1 MKQLWKRLTA
11 WLLACVML
19 VTLLPAQALAAERRT
34 AVRFEDVTAD
44 SWFYQP
50 VLDAVEAGIFSGV
63 SSTRFDPLVRMSRAM
78 FVTVLGQ
85 LDGVRPADYPG
96 DGDFP
101 DVKAGEWY
109 APYVVWASRGGIV
122 LGYGDGRFA
131 PDDPITREQMASMLV
146 RWMDA
151 AGIRLSDRTVGRQP
165 GDLASVSGWAR
176 EAVLSL
182 WNAGLM
188 QGDSAGNL
196 HPGDYATRA
205 EGASFFLRARETVTA
220 WREQNAGTPAETTQ
234 PGQPSGANPGK
245 TPASPGK
252 RPGGGSGSGGGG
264 SSGGGSGSGQVS
276 QKTYEITF
284 NTNGGSALESR
295 TVREGAA
302 LGVLPTPYKAGFL
315 FQGWYYDSE
324 LTELASAA
332 DTASGPLTLYAA
344 YEAAPEVT
352 ANNTPYY
359 TTATDV
365 APGFQI
371 HVVSTDGALTP
382 EQVSR
387 LITAKNLSGDDIAAG
402 FSVTG
407 GNGSYILSGGEGGF
421 EPGFT
426 YRIILNDERLTF
438 SGEESTIREYH
449 FTVDR
454 TDEALGL
461 ELEDGIR
468 YIPMSSLSGT
478 TSEELP
484 AVDAPLVRAGGGNA
498 VDAADMTSG
507 SFTYTGSEPLAVGDI
522 VSVYEGIDPRQRKER
537 KGQDGSID
545 EVSYVRIIG
554 QTGDTYEY
562 TSAEVEDVVVT
573 PDILPV
579 SKSADTDNDLDN
591 HSITVP
597 VSAMTYTDDK
607 YSDLGLDSQTTV
619 DIGDYIAFYSGEI
632 PDSESTEMPVG
643 SYARI
648 TAVQEDEG
656 NYIIAY
662 EDASIDDIMAVMDV
676 FTTDPVSG
684 EQLLEGVDV
693 ERVERSLERQAEESG
708 FAEEAGAY
716 LAALALETDT
726 VQTLSG
732 GYRLRD
738 YSVGTVYGLAP
749 GQNILPY
756 AAAGGDK
763 VEVET
768 EVKARLGTNLEHFSG
783 MSGVRAV
790 LEVNSEIT
798 LHASDENDI
807 VINLTGTFEQE
818 VRVSLNVSGGAVW
831 KWKWIFPYIAD
842 YKAAVSVDLYE
853 YTGIGVNATVTT
865 NENEEVENIVKQLQ
879 ELLESG
885 GDSSVSAAL
894 QEKYANMLE
903 NESDWVQL
911 FSQPLLEQKFTVA
924 LIFTV
929 NLDITFQ
936 VTANMNISLGAD
948 FWYENAK
955 RYVYNIRLFQGSVT
969 SDTINLVDERYVFEF
984 YVMGTMGLRAGILV
998 EVGVSLITKSVA
1010 YVGVSAEA
1018 GAYIQLWGFFYY
1030 KLEHTAASGT
1040 ASNMAGAFLL
1050 ELGVYLEVKF
1060 NASALGG
1067 RFAYNPTL
1075 YENLWPLL
1083 SAGSRELVE
1092 DFTYPQEEAPQVR
1105 MKHGVHRYTLPDSTF
1120 RMKGFDLTS
1129 GETFESG
1136 YNSGSDFTV
1145 TIDNPA
1151 FRFQPQANE
1160 VTVSP
1165 GAEDTS
1171 LDGTMTITWKG
1182 GGLAFTSEPIRR
1194 TIPLHW
1200 DSIRDGC
1207 YIAFQT
1213 NGGSAVNPLSGA
1225 QGSAITAPA
1234 DPTRQGY
1241 TFSGWY
1247 SDEGC
1252 TTRYTI
1258 PARMPGTDAV
1268 AYAGWTPRTDTP
1280 YTVEHYR
1287 QELNGQYT
1295 LAETERLAGTTDSV
1309 ATPARKGSEGF
1320 ESPAAQEL
1328 SVAPDGSAILR
1339 YYYPRSSY
1347 RVTFRAGALSD
1358 QLEDIT
1364 NLYKYG
1370 ALLAPYAP
1378 IFASDGWTFTDWD
1391 HLPEYMPANENLV
1404 VTARWEP
1411 AEDTPYRVEHYLQT
1425 ADDTGYVLDYI
1436 ESLRGTTNTDAAFEK
1451 RTYAGYGEGTYTP
1464 AKIAA
1469 RGTTAV
1475 KVYYN
1480 RNEHTLTYDLNTPTG
1495 TTAEFAEGV
1504 EATAKWRQGAQVT
1517 LLTQE
1522 QVLCAGYGLT
1532 GWFTDKECTERF
1544 DGVMPD
1550 ADLKV
1555 YAGWSAGAVSYN
1567 VVHRWEN
1574 ANDKEFSEHETEPL
1588 SGLAGTEVTPAVKE
1602 YEHFNAPEAQTV
1614 TIKADGSTVVT
1625 YDYKRK
1631 KFPLA
1636 WNFGEDGT
1644 APEGYTVGDVKY
1656 GASITAP
1663 VPTRPGYRFLQK
1675 WYLGEDSEN
1684 PAEPAATMPANPLTY
1699 TAQWGA
1705 ETYTI
1710 QFISNGGTGGPAGG
1724 DGTYT
1729 QDVMYRQTVPT
1740 PLDGCKY
1747 TYTGYDFAGWNTK
1760 EDGSGTPYTV
1770 GQDVSGITA
1779 DLTLYAQWDPVP
1791 YNITYD
1797 LDGGTND
1804 SGNPATYTVESDTF
1818 TLEAPTRDGYKFIG
1832 WTGMGITTPDTSV
1845 SIPKG
1850 STGDRTY
1857 TANWAAIYTI
1867 TLDSDGN
1874 MGLRDTFDGL
1884 TQTRELA
1891 EDDSI
1896 SLPSITGL
1904 SKWQIAVKNGSSG
1917 ASPLTEALSPGS
1929 YSVSR
1934 IADSA
1939 EPGDEITLTPVWTN
1953 QEGGYNM
1960 IYGRSQLSNM
1970 NGSSENFKLGANL
1983 DMSGGN
1989 WTPLGGFAGEFE
2001 GDNHTISNLTSTT
2014 GGFIATIYN
2023 STPSISNLTF
2033 DHADISGDKVGIVVD
2048 YVVMGSLE
2056 LTSVNITNSS
2066 VSGSTAG
2073 GLIGCAYNND
2083 SPPEVTIT
2091 GCTVS
2096 DTKISSSGPASG
2108 FVGAITGVAAQVS
2121 GGPPIM
2127 GYVKTISLTNCRFLS
2142 GNIDGSP
2149 EGAFIGSG
2157 DPAHSTVKIDGTE
2170 TENNSGIPNTGW

>member
-1 MKQLWKRLTA
+1 MKRLWKRLTA

-63 SSTRFDPLVRMSRAM
+63 SSTRFDPLGRMSRAM

-96 DGDFP
+96 DGGFP

-151 AGIRLSDRTVGRQP
+151 AGIQLSDRTAGRQP

-619 DIGDYIAFYSGEI
+619 DPGDYIVFYSGPI
-632 PDSESTEMPVG
+632 PEDENDEMTG
-643 SYARI
+643 GAYARI
-648 TAVQEDEG
+648 TSVERDEANG

-1092 DFTYPQEEAPQVR
+1092 DFAYSQEEAPQVR

-1165 GAEDTS
+1165 GADDTS

-1258 PARMPGTDAV
+1258 PAKMPGTDAV

-1309 ATPARKGSEGF
+1309 VTPARKGSEGF

-1391 HLPEYMPANENLV
+1391 NLPEYMPANENLV

-1451 RTYAGYGEGTYTP
+1451 RTYAGYGEGTYIP

-1469 RGTTAV
+1469 RGTTVV

-1495 TTAEFAEGV
+1495 TTAEFAAGV

-1517 LLTQE
+1517 RLTQE
-1522 QVLCAGYGLT
+1522 QVLCTGYGLT

-1550 ADLKV
+1550 ADLTV

-1567 VVHRWEN
+1567 VVHCWEN
-1574 ANDKEFSEHETEPL
+1574 ANDEEFSEHETEPL

-1602 YEHFNAPEAQTV
+1602 YENFTAPEAQTV

-1663 VPTRPGYRFLQK
+1663 VPTRPGYSFLKK

-1684 PAEPAATMPANPLTY
+1684 PVEPAATMPADPLTY
-1699 TAQWGA
+1699 TAQWSA
-1705 ETYTI
+1705 NMYTI
-1710 QFISNGGTGGPAGG
+1710 QFISNGGTGSSAGG

-1729 QDVMYRQTVPT
+1729 QDVLYKQTVPT

-1747 TYTGYDFAGWNTK
+1747 TYTGYDFAGWNTE

-1779 DLTLYAQWDPVP
+1779 NLTLYAQWKPVP
-1791 YNITYD
+1791 YNITYN

-1818 TLEAPTRDGYKFIG
+1818 TLEAPTCDGYKFIG

-1874 MGLRDTFDGL
+1874 MGLRDTFDGSQTKKL
-1884 TQTRELA
+1884 TADEVIT
-1891 EDDSI
+1891 
-1896 SLPSITGL
+1896 LPSIDGL
-1904 SKWQIAVKNGSSG
+1904 TAWQIAAGNDSG
-1917 ASPLTEALSPGS
+1917 ASSITEAFPPKTYQVSEIVGNTSPEN
-1929 YSVSR
+1929 R
-1934 IADSA
+1934 
-1939 EPGDEITLTPVWTN
+1939 ITLTPIWK
-1953 QEGGYNM
+1953 EKDADGEYNM
-1960 IYGRSQLSNM
+1960 IYGRSQLHDMDNSK
-1970 NGSSENFKLGANL
+1970 EKFKLGADL
-1983 DMSGGN
+1983 DMSGVAWSSITQFRGQLDGDGHSIN
-1989 WTPLGGFAGEFE
+1989 SLESRSSGGFFDNITLLASGE
-2001 GDNHTISNLTSTT
+2001 GDP
-2014 GGFIATIYN
+2014 A
-2023 STPSISNLTF
+2023 ISNLTF
-2033 DHADISGDKVGIVVD
+2033 NDAEIHRTYAGSTESISGV
-2048 YVVMGSLE
+2048 LA
-2056 LTSVNITNSS
+2056 NQ
-2066 VSGSTAG
+2066 VSGGVSLRLDGVTINNALVTGYSAG
-2073 GLIGCAYNND
+2073 GLIGSIDGATVSINNCTVQATTITAGEYGGGFV
-2083 SPPEVTIT
+2083 SKISSGTLSMTNCKFLNGTIT
-2091 GCTVS
+2091 GGIKV
-2096 DTKISSSGPASG
+2096 GA
-2108 FVGAITGVAAQVS
+2108 FVGYKMS
-2121 GGPPIM
+2121 GSMEIDN
-2127 GYVKTISLTNCRFLS
+2127 TNS
-2142 GNIDGSP
+2142 ND
-2149 EGAFIGSG
+2149 
-2157 DPAHSTVKIDGTE
+2157 TE
-2170 TENNSGIPNTGW
+2170 IPNIGLE